1 MGLLEV
7 GRIGKPHGL
16 RGEVTVALTTTEAV
30 RVAPGS
36 VLVVDGRPLVVVAS
50 RPHQG
55 RWIVAFEGMARREDA
70 DALVGSVLRAEAL
83 PDDHDPDALW
93 VHELVGSEVVEADGT
108 ARGTVDA
115 VQENPASDLL
125 VLASGALVP
134 LTFVVGR
141 DDHGRVVV
149 DVPPGLFEL
158 LDD

>member
-1 MGLLEV
+1 M
-7 GRIGKPHGL
+7 GKPHGL
-16 RGEVTVALTTTEAV
+16 RGEVTVVLTTTEVV
-30 RVAPGS
+30 RVAPGA
-36 VLVVDGRPLVVVAS
+36 VLVIDGRSLVVAAS

-55 RWIVAFEGMARREDA
+55 RWIVAFEGMVRREDA
-70 DALVGSVLRAEAL
+70 DGLVGSVLRAEPL
-83 PDDHDPDALW
+83 PDDHDPGALW
-93 VHELVGSEVVEADGT
+93 VHELVGAEVIEADGT
-108 ARGTVDA
+108 PRGVVDA

-125 VLASGALVP
+125 VLVSGALVP